1 MEVFN
6 KNHKNDCGSAGT
18 LKRFFRFPDTVTG
31 MIAMIVLLLA
41 EAVFILFL
49 SALDILPGKF
59 MMLVVFIIIATDI
72 AALMLFNRRDGAH
85 HYERQKPTGGMILVV
100 SVMIIMNFAS
110 FYLYSTY
117 DTFSKI
123 SGHLVQTETFYVI
136 VLKDG
141 SYEKAEDITGK
152 TVHVSKAETRTYK
165 EAKGKLVTKEDVV
178 YEEEEDLVATG
189 HVLIDGEGREHDEI
203 IFVSRNNYQMICE
216 EIDGFRKNTKI
227 IYKVPVEVKSD
238 NSSKKV
244 NVTEDSFNIYIT
256 GIDVYGDID
265 QVSRSDVNMIMTVNP
280 KTKTILL
287 TSIPRDTYIPLH
299 SFGALDKLTH
309 SGIYGVDET
318 VGTVEDWLDIE
329 INYYVRINFSML
341 ISIVDAIGGVDVD
354 SPYAFK
360 SAVSDYTYKKGVNHL
375 DGKAAL
381 YFARERKS
389 FKDEDEQRI
398 RNQQIVLKAMI
409 EKITGSTALLTGYTK
424 ILDAAEGKMQ
434 TDLSDRDISSLVKMQ
449 LNDLGKW
456 KIRTVSVTGEG
467 AYEYTYS
474 MGQRELFVSIP
485 DENSVKKAKEKIN
498 EVMYPVE

>member
-6 KNHKNDCGSAGT
+6 KNHKNDRGSAGM
-18 LKRFFRFPDTVTG
+18 LRRFFRFPDTVTG

-41 EAVFILFL
+41 ESVFILFL

-59 MMLVVFIIIATDI
+59 MVAVIILLLIADVAVLLLI
-72 AALMLFNRRDGAH
+72 NRKRRRRSVPA
-85 HYERQKPTGGMILVV
+85 GGLILTAILL
-100 SVMIIMNFAS
+100 IIMNLAG

-141 SYEKAEDITGK
+141 SYEKAEDIAGK

-178 YEEEEDLVATG
+178 YEEEEDLVTTG
-189 HVLIDGEGREHDEI
+189 HVLIDRAGQEHDEI

-238 NSSKKV
+238 NNSKKV

-256 GIDVYGDID
+256 GIDVFGNID
-265 QVSRSDVNMIMTVNP
+265 QVSRSDVNMIITVNP

-318 VGTVEDWLDIE
+318 VDTVEDWLDIE

-341 ISIVDAIGGVDVD
+341 IRIVDAIGGVDVD

-360 SAVSDYTYKKGVNHL
+360 SAVSDYTYKKGMNHL

-424 ILDAAEGKMQ
+424 ILDAVEGKLQ

-449 LNDLGKW
+449 LDDLGKW

-485 DENSVKKAKEKIN
+485 DENSVKKAKEEIN
-498 EVMYPVE
+498 SVMYPVE